1 MTCRRPFSFQIYI
14 FLEGKEI
21 ILWIWPAE
29 LWLRPLSGRQLIS
42 FVLGLWIRIFIQYA
56 DPDAGKKILQKK
68 LMTIV
73 ILLQFL
79 KVKLD
84 QLHSCLLLS
93 NLLINYRKKGYF
105 YEFFLA
111 GSRTALKRQ
120 LVPVC
125 IEKNSWIR
133 ICNKLARIHSPG
145 CSLSCFFLVVLSEK

>member
-1 MTCRRPFSFQIYI
+1 MDRV
-14 FLEGKEI
+14 
-21 ILWIWPAE
+21 WIWPAE
-29 LWLRPLSGRQLIS
+29 LWLRPLLGRQLIS
-42 FVLGLWIRIFIQYA
+42 FVPGLRIRIFIQYA

-105 YEFFLA
+105 YEIFFSWIQNCIKKAA
-111 GSRTALKRQ
+111 GSGL
-120 LVPVC
+120 
-125 IEKNSWIR
+125 
-133 ICNKLARIHSPG
+133 H
-145 CSLSCFFLVVLSEK
+145 